1 MVREKSATFC
11 GAHASNGYV
20 SVRRHPPRARYRSRL
35 QAGERKAQEIVYRA
49 YADTVYTMA
58 RRVLGDAALAEEA
71 TQDTF
76 VDMIES
82 AHKLHRPEAL
92 GGWLRSIAVNHCL
105 MRLRSPWFK
114 RREPLQ
120 DDSRAVSTGVSR
132 ALDIDAALRRLPK
145 DVRMVV
151 WMHCVEG
158 YTHEE
163 IGRAFGRSA
172 SFSKSKL
179 ARALSQL
186 RRQVAEFQN
195 VHRRP
200 DRGERDDPS
209 LPPVAACAS

>member
-1 MVREKSATFC
+1 MHLMDMSRFADIRLEPGV
-11 GAHASNGYV
+11 
-20 SVRRHPPRARYRSRL
+20 ARRL

-114 RREPLQ
+114 RREPLR
-120 DDSRAVSTGVSR
+120 DDSRTVSTGVSR